1 MSAYEEL
8 ADRLD
13 ARLKS
18 HGGKMLDAGYY
29 SERYKR
35 TITHQEVY
43 LTICETLLY
52 FAHAFDADDSI
63 IEDLEDTLNK
73 LHWGELV

>member
-1 MSAYEEL
+1 MNAYEEL

-13 ARLKS
+13 ARLKKL
-18 HGGKMLDAGYY
+18 GGMRHDDAYY
-29 SERYKR
+29 EERYRR

-52 FAHAFDADDSI
+52 FMDRMSADDSI
-63 IEDLEDTLNK
+63 IEDLEDTLNR

>member
-13 ARLKS
+13 ARLRKL
-18 HGGKMLDAGYY
+18 GGRRLDDEYY
-29 SERYKR
+29 AARYRR
-35 TITHQEVY
+35 TITQQEVY

-52 FAHAFDADDSI
+52 FMDRMSADDSI
-63 IEDLEDTLNK
+63 IEDLEDTLNR